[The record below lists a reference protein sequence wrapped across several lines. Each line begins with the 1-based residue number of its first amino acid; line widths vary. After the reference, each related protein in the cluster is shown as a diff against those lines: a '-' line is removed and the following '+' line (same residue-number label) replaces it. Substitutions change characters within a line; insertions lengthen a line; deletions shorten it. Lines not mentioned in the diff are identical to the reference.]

1 MAQLSTHI
9 TELEKRTSRRY
20 KTLIDPLHSNYVAL
34 MEAILAAHETCARYL
49 CRRRTENEQEQTA
62 AALRTFSERL
72 KGLETPIADL
82 RGGWKVAARS
92 LSAEV
97 QAYGATFGEK
107 ITLWCYPDTMKHW
120 SLDELSAQVATA
132 NNHLDLLLEA
142 YRSLALALAEAE
154 GIWALD
160 ECPQEL
166 HENIGIALKEMINLD
181 QILVSYRTHTVR
193 AHGIQWSDER
203 LCATPLQ
210 TLLATEERGLLM
222 EYSTMTDWLE
232 CRVRLSFPTFICP
245 MPPPP
250 SPSSKPDLAVFK
262 YLSAHPHDE
271 SLDVCQLRNYSSF
284 APRQSPGTLN
294 NAIDNFL
301 RRLNSITSNTRTALG
316 DLFSVLQEIHP
327 PMACICMDTRFLRA
341 LPDVRTLDRLYA
353 TYLNLLAAMDKVQ
366 FACAKYFLA
375 LQHPVQA
382 SDAVTAQLQ
391 DIRTACVCVA
401 ERILQVM
408 NCWEKTAPAL
418 SECLP
423 LSPLEHV
430 GWALL
435 SDISFSV
442 HDRINAARRR
452 KALPKFPPGEW

>member
-1 MAQLSTHI
+1 
-9 TELEKRTSRRY
+9 
-20 KTLIDPLHSNYVAL
+20 

-49 CRRRTENEQEQTA
+49 CRRRTENEEDQTA
-62 AALRTFSERL
+62 TVLRAFSERL
-72 KGLETPIADL
+72 KELETPIADL
-82 RGGWKVAARS
+82 RGGWKVAAQS
-92 LSAEV
+92 
-97 QAYGATFGEK
+97 
-107 ITLWCYPDTMKHW
+107 CYPDTMKHW
-120 SLDELSAQVATA
+120 SLDELSAQAATA

-142 YRSLALALAEAE
+142 YRSLALAFAEAE

-181 QILVSYRTHTVR
+181 QILVSYRTRT
-193 AHGIQWSDER
+193 G
-203 LCATPLQ
+203 
-210 TLLATEERGLLM
+210 
-222 EYSTMTDWLE
+222 Y
-232 CRVRLSFPTFICP
+232 
-245 MPPPP
+245 
-250 SPSSKPDLAVFK
+250 DLAVFQ

-271 SLDVCQLRNYSSF
+271 SLDVCQLRNYNSF
-284 APRQSPGTLN
+284 APRQSPGTLVKQRN
-294 NAIDNFL
+294 RQFL

-316 DLFSVLQEIHP
+316 DLFSVIQEIHP

-341 LPDVRTLDRLYA
+341 LPDVRALDRLHA

-375 LQHPVQA
+375 LHHPVQA

-391 DIRTACVCVA
+391 DIHTACVCVA

-408 NCWEKTAPAL
+408 NCWEKTAPDL

-430 GWALL
+430 GELYKSLEKEILDLDGKRREISLTDLDVALAAL
-435 SDISFSV
+435 IWHEEGLGQYRRDV
-442 HDRINAARRR
+442 HFARPWNLGYF
-452 KALPKFPPGEW
+452 AGPSSNYETFDLLYELE